1 VSRFTSRVAVDVPHG
16 LDLIVGAAEQEIQ
29 APRAEPPLLERCA
42 ELAHEL
48 AEIAVDG
55 FGRGD
60 RLGEDAPDFDDVRRP
75 DRLDRFGRPAERLI
89 EPAADERAEPQRQR
103 RSRGRLQIADLV
115 EA

>member
-1 VSRFTSRVAVDVPHG
+1 
-16 LDLIVGAAEQEIQ
+16 
-29 APRAEPPLLERCA
+29 
-42 ELAHEL
+42 
-48 AEIAVDG
+48 VDG